1 MKKTPPNVENPVLY
15 KRAYEKV
22 RKVYGDQTSAYRSM
36 AIVTEY
42 KKMGGKYTNKR
53 KENGADGV
61 TRWLKERWIMV
72 KPYLKEPVRETVPCG
87 ARKRREHA
95 CRPLVRVDPVKTPIT
110 IDEAI
115 RKHGKEKVRA
125 LAETKRTHGSERVR
139 IDWNKG
145 VATKSFKKR
154 HVS

>member
-1 MKKTPPNVENPVLY
+1 MKKTPPNVKNPVLY

-42 KKMGGKYTNKR
+42 KKMGGKYTDKG
-53 KENGADGV
+53 KEHGADGV

-72 KPYLKEPVRETVPCG
+72 KPYLKEPVPETVPCG

-115 RKHGKEKVRA
+115 RKHGKEKVRR

-145 VATKSFKKR
+145 VVTPIKKTGQQ
-154 HVS
+154 

>member
-1 MKKTPPNVENPVLY
+1 MKKTPPNVKNPVLY

-42 KKMGGKYTNKR
+42 KKMGGKYIK
-53 KENGADGV
+53 KEKADSGV

-72 KPYLKEPVRETVPCG
+72 KPYLKEPVPETVPCG

-95 CRPLVRVDPVKTPIT
+95 CRPLVKVDPFKTPIT

-115 RKHGKEKVRA
+115 RKHGKEKVQR
-125 LAETKRTHGSERVR
+125 LAETKQTHGSERVR

-145 VATKSFKKR
+145 VATSIKK
-154 HVS
+154 